1 MFIMCVGE
9 HARFADWLPRIVRT
23 QGVQLACSDV
33 FSRVRVLL
41 QPFDVI
47 AMLSHCERAL

>member
-9 HARFADWLPRIVRT
+9 HARFADCLPRIVRT
-23 QGVQLACSDV
+23 QGMQLACSDV

>member
-1 MFIMCVGE
+1 MFMMCVGE
-9 HARFADWLPRIVRT
+9 HARFAGSLLRIVRT
-23 QGVQLACSDV
+23 QEGAIDV
-33 FSRVRVLL
+33 FSGVRVLL